1 MPEKFKFHSAMG
13 FLLGD
18 MLGRFNGIYVEE
30 DENEYEEEKEVP
42 NYTGRLLAIIGRP
55 NFKRTANHQD
65 FYYMLYEHNEKGQ
78 EILAEYYDDRDTFL
92 WCLTFEY
99 DEKGNKIAEKR
110 YDQKRILV
118 RTNRFFIR

>member
-42 NYTGRLLAIIGRP
+42 NYTGRLLAINLSLSSYKKTIGS
-55 NFKRTANHQD
+55 N
-65 FYYMLYEHNEKGQ
+65 
-78 EILAEYYDDRDTFL
+78 
-92 WCLTFEY
+92 
-99 DEKGNKIAEKR
+99 
-110 YDQKRILV
+110 
-118 RTNRFFIR
+118 